1 MAVPKSIHE
10 TNSESFYHKAIKQ
23 MVFKFISQKSS
34 NVIKS
39 STEKYF
45 NNRRA
50 DVYFQL
56 TNGKIAVVEIQH
68 SRISI
73 KEIIKRTEAYN
84 NQNIY
89 VLWILHG
96 ECKCVAS
103 PKNPEN
109 KKKIKISSVEKFL
122 HKITP

>member
-1 MAVPKSIHE
+1 MAELKLIHE

-39 STEKYF
+39 FTEKYF

-50 DVYFQL
+50 DVYFEL
-56 TNGKIAVVEIQH
+56 SNGKKAVVEVQH

-73 KEIIKRTEAYN
+73 KEIIERTEEYN

-96 ECKCVAS
+96 EGKCVAS
-103 PKNPEN
+103 PKNPEH
-109 KKKIKISSVEKFL
+109 KKKLKISSVEKFL
-122 HKITP
+122 HKV